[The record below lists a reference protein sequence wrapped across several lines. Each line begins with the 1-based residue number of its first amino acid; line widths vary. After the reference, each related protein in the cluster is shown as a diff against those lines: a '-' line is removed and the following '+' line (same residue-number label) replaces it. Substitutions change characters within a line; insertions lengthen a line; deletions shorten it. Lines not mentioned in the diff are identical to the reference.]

1 MQQRGKP
8 MARNFNLE
16 ILAVIAIAALCVL
29 FLYTS
34 STTKNAGF
42 DGTDGIVAAKISGAS
57 GNSSG
62 EIQPLIPQW
71 IPPSTEIESTLFGIQ
86 AAIGGM
92 VIGGVFGYWIG
103 QKKKE

>member
-1 MQQRGKP
+1 

-16 ILAVIAIAALCVL
+16 ILALIAVAALCIL
-29 FLYTS
+29 FLYTN

-42 DGTDGIVAAKISGAS
+42 DGTDDIVAAKISGSS
-57 GNSSG
+57 GNSSA
-62 EIQPLIPQW
+62 EIRPLLPQW
-71 IPPSTEIESTLFGIQ
+71 IPPSAEIESTLFGLQ

>member
-1 MQQRGKP
+1 MQQRGKL
-8 MARNFNLE
+8 MAHNYNLE
-16 ILAVIAIAALCVL
+16 ILAIIAIAALCIV

-34 STTKNAGF
+34 STMKNARF
-42 DGTDGIVAAKISGAS
+42 VGTDDIAAAKITGSS
-57 GNSSG
+57 GNSSD

-71 IPPSTEIESTLFGIQ
+71 VPPSAEIESTLFALQ

-103 QKKKE
+103 QKRKV